1 MVENHLRESGYSD
14 DGEANSNSK
23 SVSPAHVG
31 EGYSAKI
38 PSAEMQRRFNTPT
51 DSKFL
56 QNDGATDPVMSN
68 GRDAKCRGGV
78 SAVRQR
84 HRTNL
89 SHKRSQRLHSDD
101 TMDLHFYN
109 RVSPEQDATGN
120 TIAENGSFFSH
131 GKYTCEES
139 QDKNTQI
146 PHIVCT
152 CEESQVNN
160 NTPENDADSQ
170 CQVCTDADGGPA
182 PLETPPRQPNRVFP
196 TANLCHRASTRR
208 L

>member
-14 DGEANSNSK
+14 DSEANPNSK
-23 SVSPAHVG
+23 SVSQAHVG

-56 QNDGATDPVMSN
+56 QNDDATDPVMSN

-89 SHKRSQRLHSDD
+89 SHKRSQRMQVVGVLWSCCFCQRD
-101 TMDLHFYN
+101 T
-109 RVSPEQDATGN
+109 
-120 TIAENGSFFSH
+120 
-131 GKYTCEES
+131 
-139 QDKNTQI
+139 
-146 PHIVCT
+146 
-152 CEESQVNN
+152 
-160 NTPENDADSQ
+160 
-170 CQVCTDADGGPA
+170 A
-182 PLETPPRQPNRVFP
+182 PGTVLAHCLQ
-196 TANLCHRASTRR
+196 
-208 L
+208 